1 MSNYLVDSHCH
12 LDCLDL
18 EAWGNG
24 LQGALD
30 QAQQYGV
37 GHMLCVSIELETFPH
52 MLSIVRQ
59 HDYVSASVGVHP
71 NVRDG
76 KDPSAEELLALAD
89 DPDIVAIG
97 ETGLDYFRSEG
108 DLDWQRERFRQHIAA
123 AKQCNKPL
131 IIHNRESTE
140 DCLDIL
146 AAEGARDVGGV
157 MHCFV
162 ENWEIAKRAM
172 DLNFYISFSGIVT
185 FKSAQELK
193 HVAKQMPKDRILIET
208 DSPYL
213 APVPHRGKTNQPAYV
228 RHVAECIAELR
239 GESIDLVAEQT
250 TENFFNLFKLAKH
263 PASHEVSIIPLPS

>member
-1 MSNYLVDSHCH
+1 M
-12 LDCLDL
+12 
-18 EAWGNG
+18 
-24 LQGALD
+24 D
-30 QAQQYGV
+30 QAHQFGV
-37 GHMLCVSIELETFPH
+37 GHMLCVSIELETFPN

-59 HDYVSASVGVHP
+59 YDNVSASVGVHP

-76 KDPSAEELLALAD
+76 KDPSADELLILAD

-108 DLDWQRERFRQHIAA
+108 DLGWQRERFRQHIAA

-146 AAEGARDVGGV
+146 AAEGAQDVGGV

-193 HVAKQMPKDRILIET
+193 QVAKQMPKDRILIET

-213 APVPHRGKTNQPAYV
+213 APVPHRGKINCPAYV

-239 GESIDLVAEQT
+239 GESVDDVAEQT
-250 TENFFNLFKLAKH
+250 TENFFNLFKLAK
-263 PASHEVSIIPLPS
+263 PASHEVSITPLLTQ